1 MDNNNNPDGLNYRSF
16 SKRESNTDY
25 SRWSLLRQADKN
37 SSFKVASG
45 SEKASTPSG
54 IFSSKTRNQEN
65 VLLDNEERFAP
76 SSTHIEKISIQDMLS
91 SKKVL
96 ADKNETR
103 SGLNS
108 ALWGNAVT
116 TSKPNS
122 ALPKTGDGASSARG
136 YSGSDTD
143 GKGHVNTTAIS
154 SHCAEAILK
163 SRSFDYAVSSSDR
176 GSPAHAS
183 SIARTLKNNASPTS
197 SYAHDNTFLR
207 ANMNSAD
214 LRYEEG
220 RLRSA
225 ADQAFK
231 NAATLEQLK
240 NAEQSAQAV
249 SSLRNSAY
257 NTKVPDE
264 SAGADRNG
272 HKIFTKKREGSSS
285 LLSRISKSMFSDRQ
299 VEWNYA
305 YDDERPASQNPA
317 RHSQNPVSS
326 GSQYNK
332 NAMAMPGR
340 TRFEGLFDVSARNSR
355 GKRRESLKDI
365 YRRIEQ
371 CQ

>member
-91 SKKVL
+91 SKKIL

-108 ALWGNAVT
+108 ALRGNAVT

-143 GKGHVNTTAIS
+143 GKGQVNTTAIS
-154 SHCAEAILK
+154 SHSAEAILK
-163 SRSFDYAVSSSDR
+163 SRSFDYAVPSSDR

-249 SSLRNSAY
+249 DTRFSPKSARDLHPCSRGSLSPCSRTGRLNGITRMTMSVRHLKIRPSIPKIRSHRDP
-257 NTKVPDE
+257 NTTKTPWPCLAERALRDFLMSRRAIPAANV
-264 SAGADRNG
+264 ARALR
-272 HKIFTKKREGSSS
+272 IFTEG
-285 LLSRISKSMFSDRQ
+285 
-299 VEWNYA
+299 
-305 YDDERPASQNPA
+305 
-317 RHSQNPVSS
+317 
-326 GSQYNK
+326 
-332 NAMAMPGR
+332 
-340 TRFEGLFDVSARNSR
+340 
-355 GKRRESLKDI
+355 
-365 YRRIEQ
+365 
-371 CQ
+371 